1 MAMLNSQRVSGKF
14 LAQGWS
20 SPDGYYQRIQRI
32 GSNHLKKYM
41 SYICIYIYIQCIYLF
56 TCLFIYISI
65 YIHISRITPYV
76 SHLKPH
82 QIPTWSMLPSA
93 FRAASSSGC
102 ALPKSAKLRG
112 VYLAGGSWGYLG
124 FPIYLVDFMENIWFM
139 ENKKVVP
146 GKSMFSIFFQCT
158 WYI

>member
-32 GSNHLKKYM
+32 GSNHLKKNM

-65 YIHISRITPYV
+65 YIYIKDNPICFTLKTPSNPNMV
-76 SHLKPH
+76 H
-82 QIPTWSMLPSA
+82 
-93 FRAASSSGC
+93 AALG
-102 ALPKSAKLRG
+102 LQGGFILWLRTAQVRQAQRRVPCGGFLG
-112 VYLAGGSWGYLG
+112 VPG
-124 FPIYLVDFMENIWFM
+124 FPNISGWFHGKYLVY
-139 ENKKVVP
+139 
-146 GKSMFSIFFQCT
+146 GKQKSCSG
-158 WYI
+158 